1 MSKRFELNFIFFI
14 STLISAQNIEEL
26 SITKNSRD
34 ALDSNFF
41 NLLLQYIAAH
51 WLLQIQFSQHIMS
64 SLIVPGKK
72 VRLAYSN

>member
-26 SITKNSRD
+26 SITKNFRD

-41 NLLLQYIAAH
+41 NLLLQ
-51 WLLQIQFSQHIMS
+51 
-64 SLIVPGKK
+64 
-72 VRLAYSN
+72 